1 MALEVRRSPSALSLS
16 AHPFSLTGWILWPAL
31 AIMMAE
37 SLLSISL
44 VTFSALAGP
53 LGLKKRSVAIDNDEA
68 RSLDEREEVVPVEG
82 DRSEEEADR
91 NIVLGGVVLSCVA
104 CVVLVAIVFG
114 EEGIK
119 WWATLIALV
128 LASIFSVLG

>member
-1 MALEVRRSPSALSLS
+1 
-16 AHPFSLTGWILWPAL
+16 
-31 AIMMAE
+31 MMAE

-53 LGLKKRSVAIDNDEA
+53 LGLKERPVAIDDDET
-68 RSLDEREEVVPVEG
+68 RSLDEREEDVPIVRG
-82 DRSEEEADR
+82 RSEEEADK

>member
-1 MALEVRRSPSALSLS
+1 
-16 AHPFSLTGWILWPAL
+16 
-31 AIMMAE
+31 MAE

-44 VTFSALAGP
+44 VTFHTLAGP
-53 LGLKKRSVAIDNDEA
+53 LGLKKRALVIDDDET
-68 RSLDEREEVVPVEG
+68 RSLDEREEDLPVVG
-82 DRSEEEADR
+82 GRSEEEADK

-114 EEGIK
+114 QEGIK